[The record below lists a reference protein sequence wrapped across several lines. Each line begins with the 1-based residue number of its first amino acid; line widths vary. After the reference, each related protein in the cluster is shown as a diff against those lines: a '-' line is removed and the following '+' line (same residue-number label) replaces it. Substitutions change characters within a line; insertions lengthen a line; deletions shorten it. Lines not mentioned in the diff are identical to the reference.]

1 MLEAIKVEAVIFD
14 LDGVIVQ
21 SERLSWRIWQE
32 YLQNLGKELSEEDY
46 RQMIGTHNG
55 AEFIKDRLN
64 LPDSAEEIA
73 REHLDRA
80 LLAIEDGVDVT
91 DGIEP
96 LLSDLASRSL
106 PLAVAS
112 NSIRPYVPRTLEIAG
127 LAGYFR
133 AVVTR
138 DEVPEGKPSPDVY
151 LEAAARLGTPPERC
165 MAVEDSPAGLQAAL
179 AAGMLSIAVPNQ
191 DLRQYSFDGAHN
203 RFDSITDLHNSLE
216 SLLYGPNQP

>member
-191 DLRQYSFDGAHN
+191 DLRQCSFDGAHN

>member
-1 MLEAIKVEAVIFD
+1 MLEAVKVKAVIFD

-21 SERLSWRIWQE
+21 SERLSWQIWQE
-32 YLQNLGKELSEEDY
+32 YLQEIGKELSEEDY

-64 LPDSAEEIA
+64 LPDSAEAIA

-80 LLAIEDGVDVT
+80 LSAIEGGVEVT
-91 DGIEP
+91 EGIEP
-96 LLSDLASRSL
+96 LLSDLVSRSL

-127 LAGYFR
+127 LAHYFR
-133 AVVTR
+133 TVVTR
-138 DEVPEGKPSPDVY
+138 EEVPDGKPSPDVY
-151 LEAAARLGTPPERC
+151 LEAAARLDIPSEHC

-191 DLRQYSFDGAHN
+191 DLRQFSFDGAHSCFN
-203 RFDSITDLHNSLE
+203 SIMDLHNNLD
-216 SLLYGPNQP
+216 SLLSGHNYR